1 MKEEILKLSP
11 ILDYI
16 SMANHCYTHH
26 IEYIAEAIE
35 WDVVGN
41 EEEEFEIDIWLPDC
55 FIELRYNIYGKFVRA
70 IVEEN

>member
-11 ILDYI
+11 ILDSI
-16 SMANHCYTHH
+16 SMANYCYTHH

-35 WDVVGN
+35 WDVVSN

-55 FIELRYNIYGKFVRA
+55 FIELRYNIFGKFVRA